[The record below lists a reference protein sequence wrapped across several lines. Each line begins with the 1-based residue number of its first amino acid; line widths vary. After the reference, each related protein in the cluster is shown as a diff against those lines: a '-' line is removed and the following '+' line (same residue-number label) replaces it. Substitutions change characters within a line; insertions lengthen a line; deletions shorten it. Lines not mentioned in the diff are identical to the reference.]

1 MAFDQEAKQS
11 VADNPVP
18 SNKISDTS
26 TMDTPSTEA
35 TPAKTE
41 CLESN
46 ALPNSDADPEPEKL
60 AKAEIGTFG
69 PGRSRRTELV

>member
-18 SNKISDTS
+18 SNEISDTS

-35 TPAKTE
+35 TPAKND

-46 ALPNSDADPEPEKL
+46 ALPNSDANPEPEKL
-60 AKAEIGTFG
+60 EKAEIGTFG
-69 PGRSRRTELV
+69 PGRSKRTELV

>member
-1 MAFDQEAKQS
+1 MAFDQEVKQS
-11 VADNPVP
+11 VADNLV
-18 SNKISDTS
+18 SSKEISGTS

-35 TPAKTE
+35 TPAKVG

>member
-1 MAFDQEAKQS
+1 MAFDQEVKQS

-18 SNKISDTS
+18 SKELAGTS

>member
-11 VADNPVP
+11 VTDNPVP
-18 SNKISDTS
+18 SNEISGTS
-26 TMDTPSTEA
+26 PMDTPSTEA
-35 TPAKTE
+35 TAAKNK

-60 AKAEIGTFG
+60 EKAKIGTFG
-69 PGRSRRTELV
+69 PGRSKRTELV